1 MKTDKQI
8 IGITLSPEIVK
19 LLNESNFNKSK
30 LIDSLLTEYFKNKKK
45 S

>member
-1 MKTDKQI
+1 MKSDKEI
-8 IGITLSPEIVK
+8 IGITLSPEVIK

-30 LIDSLLTEYFKNKKK
+30 LIDSLLTKYFKNKKK